1 MSPSGFH
8 DNERQVLPSLD
19 RKRAAAHHFSHGP
32 LPGEGKGSQQNKG
45 GTMKARHP
53 FVLAIAALAL
63 VAFQSGARAEPTK
76 TVAVDCSA
84 GQTIAK
90 ALTLG
95 DERKPLLVQISG
107 TCSEHVR
114 IDRND
119 VTLAAATPDATI
131 SGPDSATD
139 VIRVTASRVA
149 IEGLTVTGGR
159 NGITANGA
167 SGFTVRNALV
177 RNTGRNGITYA
188 HGASG
193 VVDNTVV
200 TGNARDGVAIDSA
213 SGTVINSQINQNGRM
228 GVGVFNGSSAR
239 IGIDNF
245 NVGAGNMISANA
257 SNGIHI
263 VFGSTAIIAMNQI
276 TGNGTSDAPGNLRIG
291 VNLAS
296 ATADFIGG
304 NTISDNAGTGVNLVR
319 SSANFGDNLFG
330 ITTVNTIIRNG
341 NSVSQGGVFVFNG
354 SSVTIRD
361 AVISNNAAFGL
372 VLSLRSS
379 GQIASSTIQNNTTI
393 PGPIPGTVTG
403 GDGIRLVFGSGLF
416 GTAPIG
422 IVTGNAGF
430 GLNCTDGE
438 SSVINTGLLGI
449 GFNTL
454 GGVAPACTGF

>member
-1 MSPSGFH
+1 
-8 DNERQVLPSLD
+8 
-19 RKRAAAHHFSHGP
+19 
-32 LPGEGKGSQQNKG
+32 
-45 GTMKARHP
+45 MKARHP

-213 SGTVINSQINQNGRM
+213 AATVINSQVNQNGRM
-228 GVGVFNGSSAR
+228 GVGVFNGGSAR
-239 IGIDNF
+239 IGVDNF
-245 NVGAGNMISANA
+245 NVGAGNTISANA

-304 NTISDNAGTGVNLVR
+304 NTISGNAGTGVNLVR
-319 SSANFGDNLFG
+319 SSANFGDANFGG
-330 ITTVNTIIRNG
+330 ITTVNTITGNG
-341 NSVSQGGVFVFNG
+341 NPVSQAGVVAFNG

-361 AVISNNAAFGL
+361 AVISNNVAFGV
-372 VLSLRSS
+372 VLSFRSS
-379 GQIASSTIQNNTTI
+379 AQIGNNAIQNNVAI
-393 PGPIPGTVTG
+393 GPGT
-403 GDGIRLVFGSGLF
+403 GDGIRLVLGSGLF
-416 GTAPIG
+416 GTTPNGA
-422 IVTGNAGF
+422 VTGNAGF

-438 SSVINTGLLGI
+438 SSVINIGLLGI
-449 GFNTL
+449 GANTL
-454 GGVAPACTGF
+454 GGVGPTCTGF

>member
-1 MSPSGFH
+1 
-8 DNERQVLPSLD
+8 
-19 RKRAAAHHFSHGP
+19 
-32 LPGEGKGSQQNKG
+32 
-45 GTMKARHP
+45 MKARHP

-213 SGTVINSQINQNGRM
+213 SGTVINSRINQNGRM

-263 VFGSTAIIAMNQI
+263 VFGSSALIAMNQI
-276 TGNGTSDAPGNLRIG
+276 TGNGTSAAPGNLRNGI
-291 VNLAS
+291 NLAS
-296 ATADFIGG
+296 ASADIIGG
-304 NTISDNAGTGVNLVR
+304 NTISGHTGGTGVNLVR
-319 SSANFGDNLFG
+319 SSAIFGDALFDF
-330 ITTVNTIIRNG
+330 TTVNTISGNG
-341 NSVSQGGVFVFNG
+341 STASPGGIFAFNG

-361 AVISNNAAFGL
+361 AIITNNVGAGVFLSFRSQAQISGN
-372 VLSLRSS
+372 
-379 GQIASSTIQNNTTI
+379 TIQNNV
-393 PGPIPGTVTG
+393 PPG
-403 GDGIRLVFGSGLF
+403 GDGIRLVFGSGLL
-416 GTAPIG
+416 GAAPIG
-422 IVTGNAGF
+422 SVTGNAGF

-438 SSVINTGLLGI
+438 SSVLNTGVLGI
-449 GFNTL
+449 GPNTL
-454 GGVAPACTGF
+454 GGVAPTCTGF